1 MLSKEEFLHEIL
13 KYNSNY
19 NTESIGKAYD
29 IGRTLHDGQLRKSGE
44 PYFIHPI
51 EVAIILAQLGMD
63 DDAIIGGLLH
73 DVVEDTEYTREQ
85 LVKDFSEDI
94 AVLVDG
100 VTKLGSIKFESKEE
114 LQAENFRKM
123 FLAMSK
129 DIRVLIIKLADRLH
143 NMRTMQHM
151 KPHKQIE
158 KSRETLEIYAPLAS
172 RLGIAAVKFEME
184 DLALK
189 YLQPEEYRD
198 LVEKVENRKIQRTET
213 INMVI
218 EELKEVLDDMKL
230 RYEIYGRAKHYYSI
244 YKKMKYQKKQI
255 DEIFDLIAVRVIV
268 ESVRDCYAVLG
279 LVHTMW
285 KPIPGRF
292 KDYIAMPKSNMY
304 QSLHTT
310 VIGEHGE
317 IFEIQIRTYEMHEVA
332 EYGIATHWK
341 YKEGKANTE
350 YSTDDMKL
358 SWLRQ
363 SLEWQKDLK
372 DPKEFLE
379 TMKMD
384 LFATQVFVF
393 TPKGDVIELPAG
405 STPLDFAF
413 KIHSAVG
420 CKCVGAKIN
429 GKMVTIDYTL
439 QNGDIVEIVTSAN
452 SSGPSV
458 DWLKIAKSS
467 NARNKIRNW
476 LKKENK
482 SDTVDKGKD
491 MLDKYI
497 RKKGFDPQLV
507 AKSSYLTKAMK
518 AMRFATPEE
527 GYVQLSNGGTLMSKF
542 CNLLIGYYNEDN
554 KQQAEAK
561 SLEESME
568 EIKAAEER
576 KQKQLKQ
583 QKKNANDTPG
593 IIIKGADNLMIRVSR
608 CCNPVP
614 GDDIVGF
621 ITKGR
626 GISVH
631 RKDCSNVVSLP
642 EAEKARFIEV
652 EWEDMKMGKSY
663 NADICILCYDRKGI
677 LSDIS
682 KVCEDMD
689 IHLTGV
695 NAKSTKDG
703 MVNMTISLSISST
716 SEMQKVQRN
725 IRLIDGVVQV
735 YRAKS

>member
-1 MLSKEEFLHEIL
+1 
-13 KYNSNY
+13 
-19 NTESIGKAYD
+19 
-29 IGRTLHDGQLRKSGE
+29 
-44 PYFIHPI
+44 
-51 EVAIILAQLGMD
+51 
-63 DDAIIGGLLH
+63 
-73 DVVEDTEYTREQ
+73 
-85 LVKDFSEDI
+85 
-94 AVLVDG
+94 
-100 VTKLGSIKFESKEE
+100 
-114 LQAENFRKM
+114 
-123 FLAMSK
+123 
-129 DIRVLIIKLADRLH
+129 
-143 NMRTMQHM
+143 
-151 KPHKQIE
+151 
-158 KSRETLEIYAPLAS
+158 
-172 RLGIAAVKFEME
+172 
-184 DLALK
+184 
-189 YLQPEEYRD
+189 
-198 LVEKVENRKIQRTET
+198 
-213 INMVI
+213 
-218 EELKEVLDDMKL
+218 
-230 RYEIYGRAKHYYSI
+230 
-244 YKKMKYQKKQI
+244 
-255 DEIFDLIAVRVIV
+255 
-268 ESVRDCYAVLG
+268 
-279 LVHTMW
+279 
-285 KPIPGRF
+285 
-292 KDYIAMPKSNMY
+292 
-304 QSLHTT
+304 
-310 VIGEHGE
+310 
-317 IFEIQIRTYEMHEVA
+317 
-332 EYGIATHWK
+332 
-341 YKEGKANTE
+341 
-350 YSTDDMKL
+350 
-358 SWLRQ
+358 
-363 SLEWQKDLK
+363 
-372 DPKEFLE
+372 
-379 TMKMD
+379 
-384 LFATQVFVF
+384 
-393 TPKGDVIELPAG
+393 
-405 STPLDFAF
+405 
-413 KIHSAVG
+413 
-420 CKCVGAKIN
+420 
-429 GKMVTIDYTL
+429 
-439 QNGDIVEIVTSAN
+439 
-452 SSGPSV
+452 
-458 DWLKIAKSS
+458 
-467 NARNKIRNW
+467 
-476 LKKENK
+476 
-482 SDTVDKGKD
+482 

-593 IIIKGADNLMIRVSR
+593 IIVKGADKLMIRVSR

-614 GDDIVGF
+614 GDDIVGL